1 MALSSKKAVNGLAF
15 SRPFFVM
22 LSCCAISFKTFVKA
36 LNGNGGSEFEVFVDF
51 ISEVAMASVVECFI

>member
-1 MALSSKKAVNGLAF
+1 MNGLAF

-36 LNGNGGSEFEVFVDF
+36 LNGNGGSEFEAFVDF
-51 ISEVAMASVVECFI
+51 ISKVAMASVVECFI